1 MKPLTLVRGGGA
13 ARPVS
18 TGDAAEAG
26 SQAIWSER
34 IALGGRLPVPG
45 TVLGSYPVREAQPLS
60 SSPAWAWVQAWWRM
74 PARPSERHR
83 RRFVAQ
89 VREAQARWEA
99 LPAPQVDEHLARLR
113 AALSVSGFTD
123 ALAARAMGVV
133 GLRVG
138 QQRGWQVHET
148 QLAGAW
154 WMLGRRLIEM
164 ATGEGKSLTVVLAS
178 ATAALAGV
186 PVHVMTANDYLARRD
201 AEQWLPVYASLG
213 LSVAW
218 VTAAST
224 ADERRAAYRHDIVY
238 VTAKEVAFDF
248 LRDRAARLQGQDEAL
263 VLRGLCMAVI
273 DEADSILIDEACTP
287 LVLSQALPSR
297 QAEQQHRL
305 ALFLA
310 RQMQAGRDFDWG
322 AQQAL
327 SWRDEGVERLATL
340 SANLQGPWRLKR
352 YREEQVGLALT
363 ALHVLERDVH
373 YLLRDG
379 EVHIIDGTTGRLAI
393 GRAWS
398 RGLHQM
404 VCIKEGQAAT
414 PETETVSQTTY
425 QEFFP
430 RYHHVCGLSGTLW
443 EERAELLATYGL
455 PVLKVPLRQ
464 PGLRRDLGLRLMDD
478 ADAQWAEVARRAAGQ
493 ARLGRAV
500 LVGTDSVADSEQ
512 LSTVLAGLG
521 VAHHLLNARHD
532 GHEGDAE
539 RAVIEAAGR
548 PGAITVATHM
558 AGRGTDIHLS
568 EDVLAAGGLHVIN
581 THLNASRR
589 IDRQLYGRAARQ
601 GQPGSFEC
609 VLSGR
614 DEALRAWTGSR
625 WLTPWLRRAGAGAR
639 PSPVAEFLW
648 RLVCRLIQRR
658 QGRQAFWRRWH
669 LLQMQLG
676 MQRQLAWAGRDGGT

>member
-1 MKPLTLVRGGGA
+1 MTPSPAGGRGAEGDGA
-13 ARPVS
+13 PSR
-18 TGDAAEAG
+18 
-26 SQAIWSER
+26 AIWSDR
-34 IALGGRLPVPG
+34 IALGSHLPIPG
-45 TVLGSYPVREAQPLS
+45 SVLGHYPLREAPELS
-60 SSPAWAWVQAWWRM
+60 NSPTWALVQAWWRM
-74 PARPSERHR
+74 PGLPSARRGERFIRSVRQAH
-83 RRFVAQ
+83 AQ
-89 VREAQARWEA
+89 WQA
-99 LPAPQVDEHLARLR
+99 LSAPQVDEHLDRLR
-113 AALSVSGFTD
+113 AALSVGGFTD
-123 ALAARAMGVV
+123 TLAARAMGVV
-133 GLRVG
+133 CLRV
-138 QQRGWQVHET
+138 QQQLGWQVHDV
-148 QLAGAW
+148 QLKGAW

-178 ATAALAGV
+178 AGAALAGV

-201 AEQWLPVYASLG
+201 AQQWAPLYESLG

-224 ADERRAAYRHDIVY
+224 AAERREAYRHDVVY

-248 LRDRAARLQGQDEAL
+248 LRDRAAQGQADAV

-297 QAEQQHRL
+297 QAEQQQRL

-322 AQQAL
+322 PQQSVNWL
-327 SWRDEGVERLATL
+327 DVGQERLASL
-340 SANLQGPWRLKR
+340 SANLQGAWKLKR
-352 YREEQVGLALT
+352 YREEQVSLALT
-363 ALHVLERDVH
+363 ALHLLERDAH

-404 VCIKEGQAAT
+404 VCIKEGLAAT

-443 EERAELLATYGL
+443 EERRELLAVYGL
-455 PVLKVPLRQ
+455 PVLRVPLKQ
-464 PGLRRDLGLRLMDD
+464 PGRRADLGMVLAPD
-478 ADAQWAEVARRAAGQ
+478 AEAKWLAAARQVAAQAGQ
-493 ARLGRAV
+493 GRAV
-500 LVGTDSVADSEQ
+500 LVGTDTVADSER
-512 LSTVLAGLG
+512 LSAVLDGLG
-521 VAHHLLNARHD
+521 LAHRLLNARHD

-539 RAVIEAAGR
+539 REVIEAAGQ
-548 PGAITVATHM
+548 PGAVTVATHM
-558 AGRGTDIHLS
+558 AGRGTDIHL
-568 EDVLAAGGLHVIN
+568 DAQVLARGGLHVLN

-609 VLSGR
+609 VLACT
-614 DEALRAWTGSR
+614 DEAIRPWMAQAFGGALLRTVLGGQGAQRQS
-625 WLTPWLRRAGAGAR
+625 LVRALCG
-639 PSPVAEFLW
+639 
-648 RLVCRLIQRR
+648 LIQRR
-658 QGRQAFWRRWH
+658 EGRKAFWRRWH
-669 LLQMQLG
+669 LLQLQLA
-676 MQRQLAWAGRDGGT
+676 MHRQLAWAGRDDGA